1 VGLPEVGEMSSRIR
15 SYARL
20 QPRFVIFHSAPQFD
34 EALQRTILEHD
45 PDVVHV
51 YGLPLAQYIPSI
63 LQRRIPVALDVM
75 DSWSLRYR
83 RFAREAG
90 PLAGTAWGVR
100 SLVNARYE
108 RWAARLGVT
117 IIASNEADCRAL
129 IAAGSPESKTTVVQ
143 NGVDAA
149 GYFTPAP
156 SEPATSD
163 LVFVGDMSYAPNADA
178 AELLI
183 SSILPRVQSS
193 FPAAR
198 AVIVGKNPGSRLVAK
213 AGTAVEVTGFV
224 EDVRPFLHRA
234 AVVVIP
240 LSAGTGI
247 KNKVLEAMA
256 AARPVVMTPVAAEG
270 IAVQDGVH
278 GFVRDETDG
287 LVDAVA
293 SVLADRSA
301 AQQLGRAARAL
312 VTERYGWKARIDE
325 LVDVY
330 ERAIKGPGGQE
341 AT

>member
-1 VGLPEVGEMSSRIR
+1 MRSRIR

-20 QPRFVIFHSAPQFD
+20 QPRFVIFHSTPRFD
-34 EALQRTILEHD
+34 EALQRAIDEHE
-45 PDVVHV
+45 PDIVHV

-63 LQRRIPVALDVM
+63 FLRGIPVALDVM

-90 PLAGTAWGVR
+90 PLAGTAWRAR
-100 SLVNARYE
+100 SLINARYE
-108 RWAARLGVT
+108 RRTARLSAT
-117 IIASNEADCRAL
+117 IIASNEADCQTL
-129 IAAGSPESKTTVVQ
+129 IASGSPESRTTVVK

-156 SEPATSD
+156 SEPANSD

-178 AELLI
+178 AEHLI
-183 SSILPRVQSS
+183 SSILPGVQSS

-198 AVIVGKNPGSRLVAK
+198 AVIVGKNPGARLVAQ
-213 AGTAVEVTGFV
+213 AGRAVEVTGFV

-270 IAVQDGVH
+270 IAVEDGVH
-278 GFVRDETDG
+278 GLVRAGTEG

-293 SVLADRSA
+293 GLLADRSA
-301 AQQLGRAARAL
+301 AHRLGRAARSL
-312 VTERYGWKARIDE
+312 VTEHYGWKARTDE

-330 ERAIKGPGGQE
+330 ERAITRPGERRSE